1 MSDRYQIVDSSQII
15 SPGLVVF
22 EEIVDEN
29 IQKMITVAKE
39 INRLRPHCKTH
50 KMTEV
55 AEKQIAAGITK
66 HKAATF
72 AEAEML
78 AEAGAKD
85 IFLAYNIVGPNV
97 ARAVKFVETYPGVTF
112 SVTADHERPLAQ
124 LADAMTAAGQ
134 SIEVLLDVD
143 CGLHRTGIANE
154 ADVLALYQ
162 KIADTPGLIPGGF
175 HLYDGQNH
183 QTDLEERRTAVQ
195 ACWDQAVQLRSKLEE
210 QGLTVPRIVAG
221 GTGSFPMYAEL
232 DDPALELSPGTC
244 VFNDSG
250 YSKMFPDLEFTPAA
264 VILTRV
270 ISRPTADRL
279 TVDVGTKGA
288 ASDPPNGHRLFFPA
302 IPEGEQVL
310 QNEEH
315 LVIQTDRAE
324 EYQPGDELIAIPT
337 HICPTSALHKEAFVV
352 KNGEVAERW
361 AVVARDRWLNI

>member
-1 MSDRYQIVDSSQII
+1 MSDRYRIVDSSQII

-29 IQKMITVAKE
+29 IQKMIAIAGD

-50 KMTEV
+50 KMVEV
-55 AEKQIAAGITK
+55 ARKQIDAGINK

-78 AEAGAKD
+78 AGAGAKD
-85 IFLAYNIVGPNV
+85 IFLAYNIVGPNI
-97 ARAVKFVETYPGVTF
+97 ARAVKFVETFPGVTF
-112 SVTADHERPLAQ
+112 SVTADHEKPLTQ
-124 LADAMTAAGQ
+124 LGEAMITAGQ

-143 CGLHRTGIANE
+143 CGLHRTGM
-154 ADVLALYQ
+154 ADAEQVLNLYQ
-162 KIADTPGLIPGGF
+162 KISETPGVLPGGF

-183 QTDLEERRTAVQ
+183 QTDLDERRTAVQ
-195 ACWDQAVQLRSKLEE
+195 ECWKQAVELREHLE
-210 QGLTVPRIVAG
+210 QHGLSVPRIVAG

-250 YSKMFPDLEFTPAA
+250 YSNMFPDLEFTPAA

-270 ISRPTADRL
+270 ISRPTPDRL

-288 ASDPPNGHRLFFPA
+288 ASDPPNGKRLYFPA
-302 IPEGEQVL
+302 IPEGNQVL

-315 LVIQTDRAE
+315 LVIQTDQADE
-324 EYQPGDELIAIPT
+324 FQPGDELIAIPT

-352 KNGEVAERW
+352 INGEVVGRW
-361 AVVARDRWLNI
+361 AVVARDRYLTI